1 MELPLHLLGRWAEGL
16 RRATATAGAVRR
28 RSCTNVVQLWRWV
41 RARRFVCAHVVQLLD
56 LDQETDFIGKEAL
69 KKIKEDGIKEKLVGL
84 ELDGDPLLKAPENF
98 WPVNNSE
105 KKVGRVSRAFFSP
118 RLKKNIALAIV
129 DIEFADE
136 GSKLVVESPYGDLN
150 SVVVKMPWFQAE
162 KDTNLD

>member
-1 MELPLHLLGRWAEGL
+1 M
-16 RRATATAGAVRR
+16 V
-28 RSCTNVVQLWRWV
+28 
-41 RARRFVCAHVVQLLD
+41 D

-129 DIEFADE
+129 DIEFANE

-150 SVVVKMPWFQAE
+150 SVVVKIPWYQAE

>member
-1 MELPLHLLGRWAEGL
+1 M
-16 RRATATAGAVRR
+16 V
-28 RSCTNVVQLWRWV
+28 
-41 RARRFVCAHVVQLLD
+41 D
-56 LDQETDFIGKEAL
+56 LDQDIDFIGKEAL

>member
-1 MELPLHLLGRWAEGL
+1 M
-16 RRATATAGAVRR
+16 V
-28 RSCTNVVQLWRWV
+28 
-41 RARRFVCAHVVQLLD
+41 D
-56 LDQETDFIGKEAL
+56 LDQEIDFIGKEAL
-69 KKIKEDGIKEKLVGL
+69 KKIKENGIKEKLVGL
-84 ELDGDPLLKAPENF
+84 ELDGDPLTKAPENF

-129 DIEFADE
+129 DIEYADE

>member
-1 MELPLHLLGRWAEGL
+1 MLQEIGIRSNLSLIVLTVVVVCLTVLYIIESRRINREL
-16 RRATATAGAVRR
+16 
-28 RSCTNVVQLWRWV
+28 N
-41 RARRFVCAHVVQLLD
+41 
-56 LDQETDFIGKEAL
+56 
-69 KKIKEDGIKEKLVGL
+69 GIKEKLVGL
-84 ELDGDPLLKAPENF
+84 ELDGDPLTKAPENF

-150 SVVVKMPWFQAE
+150 CVVVKMPWYQAD
-162 KDTNLD
+162 KDTHLD